1 MSSNI
6 YELLNDVK
14 TDMGNYKIKET
25 NDMENKRWKKAAA
38 KNIMGTGKKKK
49 RWKPIAA
56 VCAAAVVLAV
66 GVGSAPLHYVV
77 QAAVKSISYDIA
89 SILGIKKNLEPYKTV
104 VGKSV
109 TANGITVTL
118 NEVILNEDE
127 IVVSSTREYDEKITD
142 ENKSIIGVH
151 VYINGKSVSD
161 GASGGEKQEGDRTIV
176 SISECDISK
185 DVDLS
190 QTLDFEIQ
198 FVDYDN
204 MGKTWDFEFS
214 SSGEELAQSTNTVE
228 LDETFTL
235 EDGTEVYLNK
245 MTDNA
250 LGQKIYFSTSTG
262 ECDYDLVLKGF
273 DDCGNAVEFTL
284 SRWSDGVGRL
294 NISTIQNGNLRDEA
308 AELYLTPYA
317 VKFPE
322 QSGRLSNDFK
332 QAGEEFTIHFR

>member
-1 MSSNI
+1 
-6 YELLNDVK
+6 
-14 TDMGNYKIKET
+14 
-25 NDMENKRWKKAAA
+25 
-38 KNIMGTGKKKK
+38 
-49 RWKPIAA
+49 
-56 VCAAAVVLAV
+56 
-66 GVGSAPLHYVV
+66 
-77 QAAVKSISYDIA
+77 
-89 SILGIKKNLEPYKTV
+89 
-104 VGKSV
+104 
-109 TANGITVTL
+109 
-118 NEVILNEDE
+118 
-127 IVVSSTREYDEKITD
+127 
-142 ENKSIIGVH
+142 
-151 VYINGKSVSD
+151 
-161 GASGGEKQEGDRTIV
+161 
-176 SISECDISK
+176 
-185 DVDLS
+185 VDLS

-294 NISTIQNGNLRDEA
+294 NISTIQNGNLSDEA

>member
-1 MSSNI
+1 M
-6 YELLNDVK
+6 V
-14 TDMGNYKIKET
+14 
-25 NDMENKRWKKAAA
+25 
-38 KNIMGTGKKKK
+38 
-49 RWKPIAA
+49 P
-56 VCAAAVVLAV
+56 
-66 GVGSAPLHYVV
+66 
-77 QAAVKSISYDIA
+77 
-89 SILGIKKNLEPYKTV
+89 
-104 VGKSV
+104 
-109 TANGITVTL
+109 
-118 NEVILNEDE
+118 
-127 IVVSSTREYDEKITD
+127 
-142 ENKSIIGVH
+142 
-151 VYINGKSVSD
+151 
-161 GASGGEKQEGDRTIV
+161 SGGEKQEGDRTIV

-214 SSGEELAQSTNTVE
+214 SSGEELAQSTNTVD

-284 SRWSDGVGRL
+284 PDGV
-294 NISTIQNGNLRDEA
+294 TA
-308 AELYLTPYA
+308 
-317 VKFPE
+317 
-322 QSGRLSNDFK
+322 
-332 QAGEEFTIHFR
+332 

>member
-1 MSSNI
+1 MWCGLQYTNI
-6 YELLNDVK
+6 VND
-14 TDMGNYKIKET
+14 
-25 NDMENKRWKKAAA
+25 
-38 KNIMGTGKKKK
+38 
-49 RWKPIAA
+49 
-56 VCAAAVVLAV
+56 
-66 GVGSAPLHYVV
+66 
-77 QAAVKSISYDIA
+77 
-89 SILGIKKNLEPYKTV
+89 IL
-104 VGKSV
+104 
-109 TANGITVTL
+109 
-118 NEVILNEDE
+118 
-127 IVVSSTREYDEKITD
+127 DEKITD

-294 NISTIQNGNLRDEA
+294 NISTIQNGNLSDEA
-308 AELYLTPYA
+308 TELYLTPYA